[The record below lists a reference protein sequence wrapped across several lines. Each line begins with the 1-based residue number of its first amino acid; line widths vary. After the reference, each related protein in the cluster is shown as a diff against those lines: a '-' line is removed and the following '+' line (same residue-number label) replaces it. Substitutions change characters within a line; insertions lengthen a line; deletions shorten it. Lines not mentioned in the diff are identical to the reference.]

1 MEQNRDFYNRGW
13 WLLVAVIL
21 CVSAMSLVPSV
32 KVFGLTTERVDI
44 LSALRPFDDESS
56 AVEVE
61 YVADFEHLES
71 ELAQLEAEE
80 QDSLS
85 TEPEASLRWI
95 VEQSVAPEREILLS
109 ERVKPTASSHFVP
122 IEDYDTA
129 QITRYDRFI
138 GKLID
143 GQDVRVAFLGD
154 SYVEGDIL
162 TVDLREK
169 LQSIFGGRGVGFV
182 PCAIPFEILRT
193 SVRRNVSGWTAYS
206 LMNSGSIPANYRDK
220 FFLSGYLAAGHRGS
234 TARWES
240 TDVKPHLDSC
250 TRARVF
256 ITSRDTSNIRLTIN
270 DTLSHTFGLSGAD
283 YVRELY
289 VEAPIKS
296 LKMTVESGNVLCYGA
311 SLEGGRGVTIDN
323 MSIRGNSGYSIFGS
337 GVAVNRQ
344 MDRLV
349 GYDLVVLEFGLNAM
363 QPGQRDFSKYESKL
377 RDMIAYV
384 KRSFPDAAILVLGV
398 SDRCVK
404 GEGGWRSM
412 NSVEIMTPFQR
423 RAAEASGVT
432 FWEMGKVVMSY
443 GGIKEFVRNGWA
455 AGDYIHLNFKG
466 GARIAEALADAM
478 CQSAYDMLV
487 EREGRVID
495 MVYPLELS
503 PKDVYPLRRE
513 PELDVTI
520 PLIMPAK

>member
-80 QDSLS
+80 QDSLAA
-85 TEPEASLRWI
+85 EPEASLRWI

-109 ERVKPTASSHFVP
+109 ERVKPTPSSHFVP

-193 SVRRNVSGWTAYS
+193 SVC
-206 LMNSGSIPANYRDK
+206 RD
-220 FFLSGYLAAGHRGS
+220 GPR
-234 TARWES
+234 
-240 TDVKPHLDSC
+240 
-250 TRARVF
+250 
-256 ITSRDTSNIRLTIN
+256 I
-270 DTLSHTFGLSGAD
+270 
-283 YVRELY
+283 
-289 VEAPIKS
+289 
-296 LKMTVESGNVLCYGA
+296 VL
-311 SLEGGRGVTIDN
+311 
-323 MSIRGNSGYSIFGS
+323 
-337 GVAVNRQ
+337 
-344 MDRLV
+344 
-349 GYDLVVLEFGLNAM
+349 
-363 QPGQRDFSKYESKL
+363 
-377 RDMIAYV
+377 
-384 KRSFPDAAILVLGV
+384 
-398 SDRCVK
+398 
-404 GEGGWRSM
+404 
-412 NSVEIMTPFQR
+412 
-423 RAAEASGVT
+423 
-432 FWEMGKVVMSY
+432 
-443 GGIKEFVRNGWA
+443 
-455 AGDYIHLNFKG
+455 
-466 GARIAEALADAM
+466 
-478 CQSAYDMLV
+478 
-487 EREGRVID
+487 
-495 MVYPLELS
+495 
-503 PKDVYPLRRE
+503 
-513 PELDVTI
+513 
-520 PLIMPAK
+520 